1 MSVGNFSKC
10 MLSLA
15 LVCTLMLGAC
25 TPMQSRSEAG
35 VSEKDMRPTVERVV
49 FTIGSDKMYIGDREY
64 SVKAPY
70 IVNDTTLVP
79 VRAVTEGLGAQ
90 VDWDGAEN
98 EVSVSRDGV
107 SVVLTIG
114 ETAAQVNGQEIQLL
128 CAPAL
133 DGDTTMV
140 PVRVISEAFGMDVG
154 YDGLKE
160 NVIAVRRSFSDA
172 ATVDAAE
179 ISAAKEFVCEKLAQ
193 AADKFVDGK
202 FPHGSKDGIY
212 EPESP
217 GWVGGFFT
225 GLNYLCYEFG
235 GDDVYRSKAE
245 EASET
250 LKNIF
255 YNDNQAYNHDLGFTF
270 LLSYYQDYL
279 LTGSEDSKKVVIDAG
294 DALLARADQKLGY
307 IRGWNVWGKNKFSQ
321 ENQYRM
327 IADSMCNI
335 PLLFICTELTGDE
348 KYREG
353 AVRHARL
360 TQQYLVRS
368 NYTSAHTFVFTP
380 DGEPKYEQ
388 THQGAYDASCWARGQ
403 AWIINGMAFAYA
415 KTGDSSFLDTA
426 KNCIDTYLLK
436 TETDMIPKWDL
447 DYQRMEDEP
456 RDSSAAGII
465 ACGMMQIYDSTG
477 DTFYYEA
484 AKRIF
489 KTLYESYSTKDD
501 AKNEGLILHA
511 TGHKPNGQNV
521 DVSLIYGDY
530 YFAELT
536 ERLDDKL

>member
-15 LVCTLMLGAC
+15 LACTLMLGAC

-35 VSEKDMRPTVERVV
+35 ASKKDMRPTVERVV

-172 ATVDAAE
+172 VTVDAAE
-179 ISAAKEFVCEKLAQ
+179 ISA
-193 AADKFVDGK
+193 
-202 FPHGSKDGIY
+202 
-212 EPESP
+212 
-217 GWVGGFFT
+217 
-225 GLNYLCYEFG
+225 
-235 GDDVYRSKAE
+235 
-245 EASET
+245 
-250 LKNIF
+250 
-255 YNDNQAYNHDLGFTF
+255 
-270 LLSYYQDYL
+270 
-279 LTGSEDSKKVVIDAG
+279 
-294 DALLARADQKLGY
+294 
-307 IRGWNVWGKNKFSQ
+307 
-321 ENQYRM
+321 
-327 IADSMCNI
+327 
-335 PLLFICTELTGDE
+335 
-348 KYREG
+348 
-353 AVRHARL
+353 
-360 TQQYLVRS
+360 
-368 NYTSAHTFVFTP
+368 
-380 DGEPKYEQ
+380 
-388 THQGAYDASCWARGQ
+388 
-403 AWIINGMAFAYA
+403 
-415 KTGDSSFLDTA
+415 
-426 KNCIDTYLLK
+426 
-436 TETDMIPKWDL
+436 
-447 DYQRMEDEP
+447 
-456 RDSSAAGII
+456 AAGII

-511 TGHKPNGQNV
+511 TGHKPNSQNV